1 MKTLKLNDDS
11 SKLANEVTSDLRASP
26 SLELL
31 KCIQCGMCVSLCPA
45 ARHSDYNPR
54 EMVKQVL
61 DGDEDIVSDDEI
73 WNCFY
78 CYTCHSVCPANN
90 SACEVNQILRQK
102 SINEGNGLK
111 KIAPFLTYGESFL
124 DIGIGS
130 IPSAFFD
137 ILINDFGNEWLNFK
151 INLDNVRK
159 DLGLGPVTLPEES
172 IEEINEILKIT
183 GLTDRLDKIRHLNRK

>member
-1 MKTLKLNDDS
+1 MKTLKIGEDS
-11 SKLANEVTSDLRASP
+11 SKLAKEVLQDLRASP
-26 SLELL
+26 SLELF

-45 ARHSDYNPR
+45 ARNSDYNPR
-54 EMVKQVL
+54 KMVKKVL
-61 DGDEDIVSDDEI
+61 DGDEDIITDDTI

-102 SINEGNGLK
+102 SINEKNGLD
-111 KIAPFLTYGESFL
+111 KISSFLTYGESFV

-137 ILINDFGNEWLNFK
+137 QLVKDFGEDWLNLK
-151 INLDNVRK
+151 INLEEVRK
-159 DLGLGPVTLPEES
+159 ELGLNPVHLPEES
-172 IEEINEILKIT
+172 VDEINLILKNT
-183 GLTDRLDKIRHLNRK
+183 GLITRLEKIRRLE

>member
-1 MKTLKLNDDS
+1 MKTLKLDEDY
-11 SKLANEVTSDLRASP
+11 SKLAKEVKNDLKASP

-45 ARHSDYNPR
+45 ARYSDYNPR
-54 EMVKQVL
+54 EMVKKVL
-61 DGDEDIVSDDEI
+61 DGDEDIVSDDDI

-78 CYTCHSVCPANN
+78 CYTCHSVCPVNN
-90 SACEVNQILRQK
+90 SPSEVNQILRQK
-102 SINEGNGLK
+102 AINEENGIE
-111 KIAPFLTYGESFL
+111 KIASFLTYGDSFL

-130 IPSAFFD
+130 IPAAFFD
-137 ILINDFGNEWLNFK
+137 ILVEDFGNDWLNLK

-159 DLGLGPVTLPEES
+159 ELGLGPVALPEES

-183 GLTDRLDKIRHLNRK
+183 GLTKRMDRIRRFE

>member
-1 MKTLKLNDDS
+1 MKTLKLDEDS
-11 SKLANEVTSDLRASP
+11 SKLAKEVKKDLKASP

-31 KCIQCGMCVSLCPA
+31 KCIQCGMCASLCPA
-45 ARHSDYNPR
+45 ARYSDYNPR
-54 EMVKQVL
+54 EMVKKVL
-61 DGDEDIVSDDEI
+61 DGDEDIVSDDDI

-78 CYTCHSVCPANN
+78 CYTCHSVCPVNN
-90 SACEVNQILRQK
+90 SPSEVNQILRQK
-102 SINEGNGLK
+102 AINEENGIE
-111 KIAPFLTYGESFL
+111 KIASFLTYGESFL

-130 IPSAFFD
+130 IPAAFFD
-137 ILINDFGNEWLNFK
+137 ILINDFGNDWLNLK

-183 GLTDRLDKIRHLNRK
+183 GLTKRLERIRRF

>member
-1 MKTLKLNDDS
+1 MKTLKLDEDS
-11 SKLANEVTSDLRASP
+11 SKLAKEVKKDLKASP

-45 ARHSDYNPR
+45 ARYSDYNPR
-54 EMVKQVL
+54 EMVKKVL
-61 DGDEDIVSDDEI
+61 DGDEDIVSDDDI

-78 CYTCHSVCPANN
+78 CYTCHSVCPVNN
-90 SACEVNQILRQK
+90 SPSEVNQILRQK
-102 SINEGNGLK
+102 AINEENGIE
-111 KIAPFLTYGESFL
+111 KIASFLTYGESFL

-130 IPSAFFD
+130 IPAAFFD
-137 ILINDFGNEWLNFK
+137 ILINDFGNEWLNLK

-159 DLGLGPVTLPEES
+159 DLGLGPVALPEES

-183 GLTDRLDKIRHLNRK
+183 GLTKRLERIRRSE